1 MSNIQEKL
9 SALKREH
16 PALQKMKLLTFSSIF
31 VGRFLP
37 SWIRIRDP
45 GTPLNSDP
53 DPQHFLRVSA
63 LLVYVRYCGA
73 DYNVSNASPCPLY
86 REITAFFN
94 FRDFKIKYDFYP
106 SRIPDPGSH
115 DPKTATKE
123 KEKKFFSY
131 IF

>member
-1 MSNIQEKL
+1 
-9 SALKREH
+9 
-16 PALQKMKLLTFSSIF
+16 MKLLTFSSVF
-31 VGRFLP
+31 VGCFFP

-106 SRIPDPGSH
+106 SRIPDPGSMIQ
-115 DPKTATKE
+115 KQQLKRG
-123 KEKKFFSY
+123 KKNFCHTVFELVKNKFRPVY
-131 IF
+131 TDL